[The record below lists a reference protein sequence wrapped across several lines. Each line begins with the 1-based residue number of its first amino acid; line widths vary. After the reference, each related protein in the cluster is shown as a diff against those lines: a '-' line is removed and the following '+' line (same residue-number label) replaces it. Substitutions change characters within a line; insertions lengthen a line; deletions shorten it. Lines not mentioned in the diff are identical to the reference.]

1 MDVPLY
7 NTVTRARLAST
18 GYIRIHFS
26 DIQTTIPECITKLCS
41 QFVGWC
47 FIDPGQDP
55 SNFITQADKQKALQ
69 VRQEGNTLVQAKRW
83 SEAVTK
89 YTQSLSYDPNDAKT
103 RSNRALCYL
112 KLQNYDSAFT
122 DAQVAIHNDPSWSKA
137 WLRLAQTFECMGRF
151 DECLNMLE
159 HAQEICKF
167 NASPTSKKQWKILH
181 KYWGS
186 IVIKQYENRNNQLD
200 EEVAIN
206 HMEDADRLEWKECE
220 PGAMDESKISDDMIM
235 HLLPYQIEVYEKGI
249 APKRLRKMLASRE
262 RDDMDCLDEYDRWLN
277 RKWIQKVL
285 LFKELNHFKMFVE
298 FDRLVWNAPTKKG
311 DMWNMT
317 CRAESEQGLLCR

>member
-1 MDVPLY
+1 MENIAQILGIHR
-7 NTVTRARLAST
+7 NQA
-18 GYIRIHFS
+18 IRKS
-26 DIQTTIPECITKLCS
+26 
-41 QFVGWC
+41 
-47 FIDPGQDP
+47 
-55 SNFITQADKQKALQ
+55 
-69 VRQEGNTLVQAKRW
+69 
-83 SEAVTK
+83 
-89 YTQSLSYDPNDAKT
+89 
-103 RSNRALCYL
+103 
-112 KLQNYDSAFT
+112 
-122 DAQVAIHNDPSWSKA
+122 
-137 WLRLAQTFECMGRF
+137 
-151 DECLNMLE
+151 
-159 HAQEICKF
+159 
-167 NASPTSKKQWKILH
+167 
-181 KYWGS
+181 
-186 IVIKQYENRNNQLD
+186 NNQLD

-317 CRAESEQGLLCR
+317 WSAEAELYLNKRRVSIGITCVNFDDEKGYKDQDYTHHYNAIV